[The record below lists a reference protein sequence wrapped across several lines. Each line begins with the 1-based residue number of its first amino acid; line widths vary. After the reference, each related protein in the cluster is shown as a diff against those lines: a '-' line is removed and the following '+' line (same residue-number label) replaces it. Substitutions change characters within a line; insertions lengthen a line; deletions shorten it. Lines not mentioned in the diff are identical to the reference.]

1 MIVVTL
7 ATSEYAGKSRELLNT
22 LDRGLPKGKLDSIAE
37 SASVNLFFQHG
48 GQI

>member
-1 MIVVTL
+1 MIVV
-7 ATSEYAGKSRELLNT
+7 T

-37 SASVNLFFQHG
+37 NASVNLFFQHG